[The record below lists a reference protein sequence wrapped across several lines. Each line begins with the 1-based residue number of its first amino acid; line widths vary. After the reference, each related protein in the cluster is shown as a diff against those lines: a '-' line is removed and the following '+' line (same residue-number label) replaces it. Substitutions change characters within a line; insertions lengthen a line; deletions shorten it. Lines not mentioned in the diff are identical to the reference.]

1 VSFLKVEI
9 GRVRKLEDYRD
20 IALRGDI
27 SEILSLAGKLEGVSV
42 VHVNSTSFGGGVA
55 EILHSMVPLMR
66 SIGLDVEW
74 EVIEAPSDF
83 FKVTKLLHHGVQ
95 GMSVELNED
104 MKKLYLRV
112 NKENAEKLDLDKDVI
127 VIHDPQPL
135 AIRKYRMDHSK
146 WIWRCHIDASTPHKP
161 VWNFIKDFVKIYDA
175 YIFHMYEYLQPGL
188 DKSKAYII
196 RPSIDPLSEKNQDM
210 SVDEVNRVLEK
221 YDINPE
227 KPILIQVARFDPW
240 KDPMGAIDVYRLVKK
255 KIPDV
260 QLLMVSSMAH
270 DDPEGWIYYEKAV
283 RHAGE
288 DYDVYFLTNLIGVGD
303 REVNAF
309 QRAADVALQMSTREG
324 FGLSVTEALW
334 KETPVVAR
342 GVGGIKVQ
350 VIDGKTGFIVES
362 VEEAADRVLKLLKDE
377 NLRKK
382 LGREAKR
389 HIRENF
395 LITRHVKDYLALF
408 HKVLETSQ

>member
-1 VSFLKVEI
+1 MKVEI
-9 GRVRKLEDYRD
+9 RRVRKLEDYRD

-27 SEILSLAGKLEGVSV
+27 SEILSLAGKLEGASI

-55 EILHSMVPLMR
+55 EILHSMVPLME

-74 EVIEAPSDF
+74 EVIEAPPEF
-83 FKVTKLLHHGVQ
+83 FKITKLLHHGVQ
-95 GMSVELNED
+95 GMSVELTED
-104 MKKLYLRV
+104 MKKLYLRI
-112 NKENAEKLDLDKDVI
+112 NEENAEKLDLDKDVV

-135 AIRKYRMDHSK
+135 AIRKYRTNHSK
-146 WIWRCHIDASTPHKP
+146 WIWRCHIDASTPYKP
-161 VWNFIKDFVKIYDA
+161 VWDFLKDFVKMYDA
-175 YIFHMYEYLQPGL
+175 YIFHMHEYLQPGL
-188 DKSKAYII
+188 DKSKAHII
-196 RPSIDPLSEKNQDM
+196 RPSIDPLSEKNRDM
-210 SVDEVNRVLEK
+210 NIDEVNYVLEK
-221 YDINPE
+221 YDVNPE

-240 KDPMGAIDVYRLVKK
+240 KDPLGAIDVYRLVKK

-382 LGREAKR
+382 LGKEARR
-389 HIRENF
+389 HVRENF

-408 HKVLETSQ
+408 HKVLEIAQ